1 MIAACAAFGA
11 NAPNGADEGAVSG
24 VKQAVLV
31 ASGACIA
38 GFAGDSNVRSQVSSR
53 GAKRARDP

>member
-11 NAPNGADEGAVSG
+11 NAPNGADEKALSG

-38 GFAGDSNVRSQVSSR
+38 GFAEDSN
-53 GAKRARDP
+53 GA